1 MADKKQKKLATIEE
15 LRKLDTAA
23 LTAKVAE
30 LKKELVEQQRA
41 HAAQELPNP
50 AVIGKTRKQ
59 IAQALTLLQAA
70 KPKRGEVAEEP
81 AKEEEK

>member
-1 MADKKQKKLATIEE
+1 MADKKQKLATIEE

-50 AVIGKTRKQ
+50 AVIRKTRKA

-70 KPKRGEVAEEP
+70 KPKRGEVAETP

>member
-1 MADKKQKKLATIEE
+1 MADKKQKLATIEE
-15 LRKLDTAA
+15 LRKLAPDA

-50 AVIGKTRKQ
+50 AVISKTRKQ
-59 IAQALTLLQAA
+59 IAQALTLLTAS
-70 KPKRGEVAEEP
+70 KPKRGQVAEEP